1 MSGADSFPRQ
11 SARTR
16 RFTLGEP
23 RSFTVCADGSRL
35 LFLRS
40 LGGSDPR
47 TALWALDLP
56 DGEERLVVDPQS
68 LEDDVPA
75 SERARRERVRE
86 SASGV
91 VAYSA
96 DRAGRT
102 VAFAAAGAL
111 RLAAVDSGELTEVAG
126 ALKVFDPHIDPAGQR
141 VAYVSGRALCLVDLA
156 GGGPRTLAKDP
167 VESVSWG
174 RAEHIAGEEMGRYR
188 GCWWSPDGT
197 SLLAARVDEASVAI
211 RWISDPAHPDRAPTP
226 LRYPAAG
233 TANADVTLHLL
244 GIDGSRL
251 PIAWDVAAL
260 PYLARVHWSAAGPPL
275 LQVQSRDQRRVVT
288 LAVDITDGSTRQL
301 HVDTDPIWVE
311 LFDGVPAWFGEAV
324 VRIADVDG
332 GRRLLVGDEPVTPPE
347 IYVRGVVATDET
359 GVVFTASY
367 DDPTQVH
374 VVRWSR
380 DGIEPLTSEP
390 GVHSAS
396 AGEGVV
402 VVASAAMD
410 RFGRGFEVRAP
421 KTSRPLRSVAEMP
434 IVAPSVRML
443 TVGARDLR
451 VGLVLPR
458 RHEPGLQWP
467 VLLSPYGG
475 PHAQRVLSARG
486 AWLEAQWLADEG
498 FAVVIADGRGTPGRD
513 PDWERSIHHRLTL
526 TLEDQVDALHG
537 VAAVEPAL
545 DLGRVGI
552 RGWSYGGYLA
562 AMAVLRRPDVFHAAV
577 AGAPV
582 TDWSLYDT
590 HYTERYLGRPQD
602 EPDVYATNSL
612 LDDALHLT
620 RPLLI
625 VHGLADDNV
634 VAAHTLLLSQ
644 RLTESG
650 RQHSVLPLTGVTH
663 MTPQEAVA
671 ENLLVLQVQFLRD
684 ALTSRTPPR

>member
-1 MSGADSFPRQ
+1 MSAADSFPRQ

-23 RSFTVCADGSRL
+23 RSFTVCADGARL

-47 TALWALDLP
+47 TALWVIDLP

-86 SASGV
+86 NATGV

-96 DRAGRT
+96 DRAGQR
-102 VAFAAAGAL
+102 VAFAAGGAL
-111 RLAAVDSGELTEVAG
+111 RLVDVDSGEQHVVAD
-126 ALKVFDPHIDPAGQR
+126 AAVVFDPHIDPTGQR
-141 VAYVSGRALCLVDLA
+141 VAYVGGRALWLVEVAEGTPRVLA
-156 GGGPRTLAKDP
+156 DDP
-167 VESVSWG
+167 AETVSWG
-174 RAEHIAGEEMGRYR
+174 RAEHIAAEEMGRYR
-188 GCWWSPDGT
+188 GFWWSPDGT
-197 SLLAARVDEASVAI
+197 MLMAARVDETAVDV
-211 RWISDPAHPDRAPTP
+211 RWISDPAHPERAPTP

-233 TANADVTLHLL
+233 TANADVTVHII
-244 GIDGSRL
+244 GIDGSRT
-251 PIAWDVAAL
+251 PVAWDVTAL
-260 PYLARVHWSAAGPPL
+260 PYLARVHWSPGGPPL

-288 LAVDITDGSTRQL
+288 LAVDASDGSTRQL
-301 HVDTDPIWVE
+301 HVDTDPVWVE
-311 LFDGVPAWFGEAV
+311 LFDGVPDWWGDAV
-324 VRIADVDG
+324 VRIADADG
-332 GRRLLVGDEPVTPPE
+332 GRRLMVDDRAVTPPDVC
-347 IYVRGVVATDET
+347 VRAVAGCDDT

-374 VVRWSR
+374 VLRWGR
-380 DGIEPLTSEP
+380 EGVEAVTSEP
-390 GVHSAS
+390 GVHGAS
-396 AGEGVV
+396 AGDGVV
-402 VVASAAMD
+402 VVASASMD
-410 RFGRGFEVRAP
+410 HFGRSFEVRTRTA
-421 KTSRPLRSVAEMP
+421 SRSLRSVAETP
-434 IVAPSVRML
+434 AVAPAVRML

-451 VGLVLPR
+451 VGLVLPQH
-458 RHEPGLQWP
+458 HEPGHRWP

-486 AWLEAQWLADEG
+486 AWLEAQWLADQG
-498 FAVVIADGRGTPGRD
+498 FAVVVADGRGTPGRD
-513 PDWERSIHHRLTL
+513 PSWEREIHHALTL
-526 TLEDQVDALHG
+526 TLDDQVDALQG
-537 VAAVEPAL
+537 VAEVEPAL
-545 DLGRVGI
+545 DLARVGI

-562 AMAVLRRPDVFHAAV
+562 AMAVLRRPEVFHAAV

-602 EPDVYATNSL
+602 EPHVYTANSL
-612 LDDALHLT
+612 LDDAPRLT

-650 RQHSVLPLTGVTH
+650 RPHAVLPLTGVTH

-684 ALTSRTPPR
+684 VLG